1 MQECLLCKRNYKI
14 EKEEIFGRNCL
25 ISLYKLANISIP
37 KNVKNKEKYLINKI
51 AKENKKGELKY
62 YQKQLLAERYLT
74 LQYLESI
81 TYGDFKKIKKEI
93 REEIDFIDKCET
105 EKDLKTIKK
114 ITLNDAYKLYNKSE
128 KFKLN
133 LKKLNK
139 LNGDRTINQ
148 AEVMK
153 FTLSSFNFIF
163 KHNIRISPYEN
174 TMLKAMQYVLLEVVV
189 AGGIGFKYNLAAV
202 LLQHSLQKK
211 PTDITIEDEN
221 TIKDMINDKNFKNTI
236 KNMVNKYGKNTDN
249 FTVKK
254 NEQDKFMFDNSDLY
268 FAIHGVYVNM
278 DAKKNKNDKWD
289 LDIVL
294 QDTYDY
300 TKLKSAKEY
309 YLDANN
315 IPKSI
320 LSSTLYN
327 FAYFAQKSGTLT
339 PYEVYVKITINDYGE
354 EE

>member
-1 MQECLLCKRNYKI
+1 MQECLLCKRNYKLS
-14 EKEEIFGRNCL
+14 KEEIFGKNCL
-25 ISLYKLANISIP
+25 KKLYKLANISIP
-37 KNVKNKEKYLINKI
+37 KNAKNKEKYLINKI
-51 AKENKKGELKY
+51 AKENKKSELKD

-74 LQYLESI
+74 LQYLERI

-139 LNGDRTINQ
+139 LNSNRTINQ
-148 AEVMK
+148 AEAMK
-153 FTLSSFNFIF
+153 FAISGFNFIF
-163 KHNIRISPYEN
+163 KHNIKINPYEN
-174 TMLKAMQYVLLEVVV
+174 TMLKAMQLVLLETVVV
-189 AGGIGFKYNLAAV
+189 GGIGFKYNLAAM

-211 PTDITIEDEN
+211 PKDITIENENIIEDILNDEN
-221 TIKDMINDKNFKNTI
+221 FKSTI
-236 KNMVNKYGKNTDN
+236 KNMVDKYGENTDN
-249 FTVKK
+249 FKITK

-278 DAKKNKNDKWD
+278 DATKNKSNKWN
-289 LDIVL
+289 LDILL

-300 TKLKSAKEY
+300 TEFKILNDYYSDANSVLKSVVS
-309 YLDANN
+309 
-315 IPKSI
+315 SI
-320 LSSTLYN
+320 LYN
-327 FAYFAQKSGTLT
+327 IAYFAQKSGTLT
-339 PYEVYVKITINDYGE
+339 PYEVYIKIKIEDYSKE
-354 EE
+354 E